1 MEIRENKKQ
10 VSKTSGMSDDD
21 KNFHLEARV
30 RTSQLLG
37 RNKSLV
43 LHGGGNTSVKIIEK
57 NILGE
62 EEEIL
67 YVKGSGWDLETITA
81 DGFSPVRANHLKK
94 LAELPSLSDS
104 EMVNELVT
112 HLTKSSAPIPSVE
125 AILHAVIPYK
135 FVDHTHADAIV
146 AISNSIN
153 GEYIL
158 RQLYGDEVIYIPY
171 VMPGFDLSKLCAV
184 QLKTELTP
192 DKIGII
198 LLHHGVFSFGDT
210 ADESYNR
217 MLRLVSRA
225 EEYLK
230 ANVKE

>member
-1 MEIRENKKQ
+1 MQ
-10 VSKTSGMSDDD
+10 D
-21 KNFHLEARV
+21 KDRKFLLEERV

-43 LHGGGNTSVKIIEK
+43 LHGGGNTSVKISERD
-57 NILGE
+57 ILDE

-81 DGFSPVRANHLKK
+81 DGFSPVRINHLKK
-94 LAELPSLSDS
+94 LSELSSLSDAD
-104 EMVNELVT
+104 MVNELVT
-112 HLTKSSAPIPSVE
+112 HLTKSSAPVPSVE

-135 FVDHTHADAIV
+135 YVDHTHADAVV
-146 AISNSIN
+146 AISNSIH
-153 GEYIL
+153 GEKIL
-158 RQLYGDEVIYIPY
+158 RQLYGEQVIYVPY
-171 VMPGFDLSKLCAV
+171 IMPGFDLSKLCAQ
-184 QLKTELTP
+184 QLKHELTP

-198 LLHHGVFSFGDT
+198 LLHHGIFSFGET

-217 MLRLVSRA
+217 MIHLVSIA

-230 ANVKE
+230 KNAVDINPSSTHKPE